1 MTGSEI
7 ATAFSQEE
15 LGMSVEQ
22 YLQAQCQQRVA
33 SLKRQ
38 MDERLGEFE
47 SSVKRGRQALKEIA
61 NPPTDDAEVELA
73 PELATAVAAPGPL
86 CDPFALVAIAGPKAG
101 EIFKIEATE
110 EQTVW
115 KIGRDPKQVDI
126 SLLGDDEVSSK
137 HAQISYQK
145 KQFKLQDLGST
156 NGTLVTTGAAKG
168 KPIKLQPK
176 KNHILKVNHLVR
188 VGGSDF
194 RWCYHSDVATVLEQ
208 VEALKNM

>member
-1 MTGSEI
+1 MGDI

-15 LGMSVEQ
+15 LGMTVEQ
-22 YLQAQCQQRVA
+22 YLQGQCQQRVA
-33 SLKRQ
+33 GLKRH
-38 MDERLGEFE
+38 MNERLADFE

-61 NPPTDDAEVELA
+61 NPPAEDAEVELA
-73 PELATAVAAPGPL
+73 PELAAAVAAKGPL

-115 KIGRDPKQVDI
+115 KIGREKTADI
-126 SLLGDDEVSSK
+126 SLFGDDEVSSK
-137 HAQISYQK
+137 HAQVAYQK
-145 KQFKLQDLGST
+145 KQFKLMDMGST
-156 NGTLVTTGAAKG
+156 NGTLVTTGTAKG

-194 RWCYHSDVATVLEQ
+194 RWCYHSDVPTVLEQ